1 MLNNIQRCKVYVK
14 VDVGRLRYIKGLSMC
29 IKLLYFSVLTD
40 EIIKGS
46 SCVETLFVGPL
57 TRLFNTLLLG

>member
-1 MLNNIQRCKVYVK
+1 
-14 VDVGRLRYIKGLSMC
+14 MC